1 MQLPGGLGPLHVVE
15 CGEEASVCF
24 SCAWLTEL
32 ILIRNGSLVRTHCF
46 EDAGVS
52 VNGGSSGQC
61 RCWGEVGKGKGE
73 WEDIDDLQLGKEP
86 D

>member
-32 ILIRNGSLVRTHCF
+32 ILIRNGSLVRTYCF

-52 VNGGSSGQC
+52 VNGVKWAVSVLGRSREREG
-61 RCWGEVGKGKGE
+61 GVGRYR
-73 WEDIDDLQLGKEP
+73 
-86 D
+86 